1 MHTCSQVWVSFK
13 IKFHGEITKTVRN
26 GVYSVRID
34 ITTLRVSDQKGI
46 GIKVHFVHL
55 SRGSHLRHDFDE
67 SGLLVV
73 QALLYRYVK

>member
-1 MHTCSQVWVSFK
+1 V
-13 IKFHGEITKTVRN
+13 G
-26 GVYSVRID
+26 ID
-34 ITTLRVSDQKGI
+34 ITALRVTDQKGI

-55 SRGSHLRHDFDE
+55 SRGSHLGHDFDE